1 MFVVLLIVGCSKELS
16 PPAIPGRFTVVG
28 LKLGAYV
35 ISPTMEPYAMVM
47 SPPRAKRTRNLESG
61 AVYKSPK
68 LMEYGSLRDVTL
80 SVSTSLTG
88 DNVQKTNNKTI

>member
-1 MFVVLLIVGCSKELS
+1 MPALLVERLKELA

-28 LKLGAYV
+28 LKLEAYV
-35 ISPTMEPYAMVM
+35 IRSTMEPYAMVM
-47 SPPRAKRTRNLESG
+47 PPPRAKRTRNLEAG